1 MGKTCTGHTVVRKRL
16 QQEKLLDIQQTNKTK
31 LNLMQQEQRSRG
43 KVSLLQMLADSE
55 RKISH
60 CPFLIESRHHD

>member
-31 LNLMQQEQRSRG
+31 LNLMQQEQRSRR
-43 KVSLLQMLADSE
+43 KVGLLQMLADLKE
-55 RKISH
+55 KEVIV
-60 CPFLIESRHHD
+60 PF